1 MVFSV
6 EKLNNF
12 LAKSS
17 LAVVG
22 GNLRR
27 PAPFRGPVRH
37 PLREQANTPIRRGWE
52 LPLHA
57 EGHLVGP
64 QGLPKA
70 FTKVNTSRET
80 ANTKL
85 NLFVV
90 YVFSFE
96 IYNLETPRVLRP
108 YFRFTYLYS

>member
-1 MVFSV
+1 MVLSV

-17 LAVVG
+17 LAAVG

-27 PAPFRGPVRH
+27 QAPFRGPVRH
-37 PLREQANTPIRRGWE
+37 PLREQANAPIRRGWE

-85 NLFVV
+85 NLFAV

-96 IYNLETPRVLRP
+96 VYNLATPRVLRP
-108 YFRFTYLYS
+108 YFCFTYLYS

>member
-1 MVFSV
+1 M
-6 EKLNNF
+6 NNF

-64 QGLPKA
+64 QGLPKS
-70 FTKVNTSRET
+70 FTKVKTSRET
-80 ANTKL
+80 ANTML
-85 NLFVV
+85 NIFVV

-96 IYNLETPRVLRP
+96 FTILQHRAFYIRISVLHIYIRKSKQPI
-108 YFRFTYLYS
+108 